1 MNLSIRW
8 IPTAASSRGER
19 GRRERDAAYT
29 TARRKKTWNTLPRR
43 GENPRGGE
51 KGGEEVRMR
60 NVSVWVYIRF
70 VHPRREM
77 LGSSSRPGSSWLAA
91 RFLVQPNRPRCR
103 QSRDVAFLRMPY
115 RTARW
120 EKEREEKRRS
130 GCQSLG
136 RIVWE
141 IVKGEALSRKGAHRY
156 RARARSVTSEL
167 RLVSTPRRRYV
178 IIARGGVFA
187 LVVSMIHRSL
197 SRVSLSDL
205 GESAPHRMFDWIR
218 RLLGSL

>member
-1 MNLSIRW
+1 
-8 IPTAASSRGER
+8 
-19 GRRERDAAYT
+19 
-29 TARRKKTWNTLPRR
+29 
-43 GENPRGGE
+43 
-51 KGGEEVRMR
+51 
-60 NVSVWVYIRF
+60 
-70 VHPRREM
+70 M

-91 RFLVQPNRPRCR
+91 RFLVQPNRPGCR

-115 RTARW
+115 RTAGW
-120 EKEREEKRRS
+120 EKEGEKEREEKRRS

-178 IIARGGVFA
+178 IIARGSFCA
-187 LVVSMIHRSL
+187 
-197 SRVSLSDL
+197 
-205 GESAPHRMFDWIR
+205 R
-218 RLLGSL
+218 RLDDTPLSQSCLAFRSRGKRTASDVRLDKVTAGSL